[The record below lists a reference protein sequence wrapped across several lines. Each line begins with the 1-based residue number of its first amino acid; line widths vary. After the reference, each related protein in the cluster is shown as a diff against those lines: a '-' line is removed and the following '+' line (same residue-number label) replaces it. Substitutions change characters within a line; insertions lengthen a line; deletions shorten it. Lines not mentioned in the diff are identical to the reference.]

1 MPHIP
6 TNNDSTDVI
15 VKQSRFVTFN
25 EIVRFKRTMPLS
37 QYTKKEHQDCFYSR
51 KDISRFGYTTK
62 KLAESFDDA
71 KESFNENP
79 DVCLRGVE
87 RYSWDRACQIRE
99 RRRDAWDVVDANQ
112 DTDPEFMISWLLSTS
127 IDSETEAIARGVAD
141 RLAAL
146 EAKPA
151 KKERFTLLR
160 RKDTRPF
167 SLSRGSS
174 LRQMTSIAA

>member
-6 TNNDSTDVI
+6 TNNDSTDVN

-25 EIVRFKRTMPLS
+25 EIVRFKRTMPLT
-37 QYTKKEHQDCFYSR
+37 QYSEKEHQDCFYSR

-62 KLAESFDDA
+62 KLAETFE

-87 RYSWDRACQIRE
+87 RHSWDRACQIRE

-112 DTDPEFMISWLLSTS
+112 DTDPEFMVSWLLSTS

-141 RLAAL
+141 RLAAI
-146 EAKPA
+146 EVKPT
-151 KKERFTLLR
+151 KKERFSLL
-160 RKDTRPF
+160 
-167 SLSRGSS
+167 
-174 LRQMTSIAA
+174 